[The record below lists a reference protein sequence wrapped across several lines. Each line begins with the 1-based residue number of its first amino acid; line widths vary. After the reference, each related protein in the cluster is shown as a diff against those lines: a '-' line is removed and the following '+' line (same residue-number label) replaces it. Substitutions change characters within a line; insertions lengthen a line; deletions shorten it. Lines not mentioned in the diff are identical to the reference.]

1 MNTLYVKASAGLQMP
16 KEGNPRSYIND
27 SEPVMVE
34 SSHYYQKA
42 LIDGDL
48 LEVSEAAWV
57 ESQTPTQVSVKATPT
72 PKATAK
78 DAA

>member
-1 MNTLYVKASAGLQMP
+1 MSTLYVKASAGLKMP

-57 ESQTPTQVSVKATPT
+57 ESQTSTQVSAKSA

-78 DAA
+78 DVA